1 MAINVV
7 NDKTSPEHEV
17 EKIFQ
22 IGQAVQKLW
31 PNFNL
36 YVNVAQ

>member
-7 NDKTSPEHEV
+7 NDKSFPEHEV

-22 IGQAVQKLW
+22 IGTKPFKSYDQMSI
-31 PNFNL
+31 
-36 YVNVAQ
+36 YM

>member
-7 NDKTSPEHEV
+7 NDKIFPEHEV

-22 IGQAVQKLW
+22 IGQAVQKL
-31 PNFNL
+31 
-36 YVNVAQ
+36 